1 MEGERKINCGDINTR
16 IFITFIQNLSKVL
29 FKLLNILFDIFFFL
43 TIIPSISQV
52 KYNFNFRKGE
62 EASLRNRYNF
72 ERYSISNFLH
82 IIKWYANSHDTGHDN
97 YRPLIQEKQVTVVT
111 RLPVRTCREKWIER
125 RICGEIGSCSL
136 NGSFPSG
143 LIHLE
148 RKK

>member
-1 MEGERKINCGDINTR
+1 MEGERKINCGNINTSVKLR

-52 KYNFNFRKGE
+52 KYNFNFRKRE

-82 IIKWYANSHDTGHDN
+82 IIK
-97 YRPLIQEKQVTVVT
+97 
-111 RLPVRTCREKWIER
+111 
-125 RICGEIGSCSL
+125 
-136 NGSFPSG
+136 
-143 LIHLE
+143 
-148 RKK
+148 

>member
-1 MEGERKINCGDINTR
+1 MEGERKINCGNINIR

-43 TIIPSISQV
+43 TITPSISQV

-82 IIKWYANSHDTGHDN
+82 IIK
-97 YRPLIQEKQVTVVT
+97 
-111 RLPVRTCREKWIER
+111 
-125 RICGEIGSCSL
+125 
-136 NGSFPSG
+136 
-143 LIHLE
+143 
-148 RKK
+148 